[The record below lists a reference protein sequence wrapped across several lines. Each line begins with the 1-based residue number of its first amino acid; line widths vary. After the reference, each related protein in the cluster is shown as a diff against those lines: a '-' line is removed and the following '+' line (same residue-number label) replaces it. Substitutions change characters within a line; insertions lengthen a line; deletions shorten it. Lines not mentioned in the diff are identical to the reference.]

1 MAAFY
6 FNTNISAFIT
16 ILLKNRYGCLIMHII
31 IDELSMQIVCTPCFC
46 PIINLANSFLMIR
59 LIFRQVFL
67 IER

>member
-31 IDELSMQIVCTPCFC
+31 IDELSMR
-46 PIINLANSFLMIR
+46 NSMSTIFLSDNETSTSISDNWADF
-59 LIFRQVFL
+59 LTDVFD
-67 IER
+67 